1 METTRW
7 NRLEYKQTGKAAF
20 LANYWPMVGGILLL
34 LLLMGDFLP
43 TRIHETVT
51 NCIAICQDLALYG
64 PLEFLYTVEYYTNPL
79 ALFSISLG
87 TAWLV
92 ILLLVSSPF
101 EVGACRF
108 LLESSPAH
116 KAPFSR
122 VAFGFN
128 ANYGNV
134 VLTQFLRRLFNALWF
149 LLLIVPG
156 IIRSLGYFAV
166 PFILAENPHLH
177 YRRVIRLS
185 LDMTQGYKWDIFVTF
200 LSLPAGCM
208 HAGYSR
214 HLLRESLLLR
224 NPGRDVPFPADTRP
238 GKRHCHFGR
247 TARCSA
253 PPPVRKECPH
263 EKSSAWLPAAV
274 FPVLCRLWAAERGNS
289 RPHARRRRG

>member
-51 NCIAICQDLALYG
+51 NCMAICQDLALYG
-64 PLEFLYTVEYYTNPL
+64 
-79 ALFSISLG
+79 
-87 TAWLV
+87 
-92 ILLLVSSPF
+92 PF

-108 LLESSPAH
+108 LLESSPTH
-116 KAPFSR
+116 KVPFSR

-200 LSLPAGCM
+200 LSFLGWYLLDVCTLGILGIFYVNPYCYATQAEMYRFLRTRALENGIATLEELPGVQ
-208 HAGYSR
+208 
-214 HLLRESLLLR
+214 
-224 NPGRDVPFPADTRP
+224 P
-238 GKRHCHFGR
+238 
-247 TARCSA
+247 
-253 PPPVRKECPH
+253 
-263 EKSSAWLPAAV
+263 LPQ
-274 FPVLCRLWAAERGNS
+274 
-289 RPHARRRRG
+289 

>member
-43 TRIHETVT
+43 TRVHETVT
-51 NCIAICQDLALYG
+51 NCITVCQDLALYG

-87 TAWLV
+87 MAWLV
-92 ILLLVSSPF
+92 ILFLVSSPF

-108 LLESSPAH
+108 LLESSPTH
-116 KAPFSR
+116 KVPFSR

-200 LSLPAGCM
+200 LSFLGW
-208 HAGYSR
+208 Y
-214 HLLRESLLLR
+214 LLDVCTSGILGIFYV
-224 NPGRDVPFPADTRP
+224 NPYCYAT
-238 GKRHCHFGR
+238 
-247 TARCSA
+247 
-253 PPPVRKECPH
+253 
-263 EKSSAWLPAAV
+263 
-274 FPVLCRLWAAERGNS
+274 
-289 RPHARRRRG
+289 